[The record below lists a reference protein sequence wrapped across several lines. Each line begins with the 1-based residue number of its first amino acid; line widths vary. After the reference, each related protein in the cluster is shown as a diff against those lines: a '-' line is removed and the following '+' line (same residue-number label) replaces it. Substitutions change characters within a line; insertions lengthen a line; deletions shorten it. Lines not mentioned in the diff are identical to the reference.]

1 MKTTRLSFV
10 FLALFVGNFAL
21 AAECGSPITIEAVN
35 KLPATATLGDISARF
50 GESCQGEGPVS
61 WYKGS
66 KDKQIWFY
74 WKNTG
79 QTTSAGSKNN
89 PVLMATNVNAN
100 DFDEQKIIWP
110 QEHVGK
116 EMSVILLND
125 YGPQKK

>member
-1 MKTTRLSFV
+1 MKTIRLSFI
-10 FLALFVGNFAL
+10 FLSLFVSNFAL
-21 AAECGSPITIEAVN
+21 AAECGSPVTMEAVN

-61 WYKGS
+61 WHKGA

-79 QTTSAGSKNN
+79 QTTTAGSKSN
-89 PVLMATNVNAN
+89 PVLMATEVNAN

-110 QEHVGK
+110 KEHVGK